1 MSWGIYVLRV
11 IVQGVRDRGV
21 NVLRDKCPGVS
32 VQGVGDQGVLGVSVG
47 GLHVRGGFCPVTRYT
62 RIGSLK
68 LE

>member
-21 NVLRDKCPGVS
+21 NVLRGKCPGVS

-47 GLHVRGGFCPVTRYT
+47 GLHVRGGVLSCHPLHTHWFTQT
-62 RIGSLK
+62 
-68 LE
+68 